1 MGTFRIA
8 VVRRLFTRRQ
18 RPGARRAAP
27 ESLGGRRRSRHVL
40 AGRGRR
46 ARPVR
51 GDSGS
56 RPTLGF
62 VGYIGVSRALVALAR
77 VYRYDASL
85 ALPRITPRTPNESS
99 LKRELFF
106 FYRLKT
112 RPLSRFDAS
121 ALAREMPSNLWVGA
135 RVRVGRRRLKKN
147 RENRGERHR
156 TSRRT
161 SGPRLRLLRRVLRPP
176 GRDSRVIRAPTLRSD
191 TAQILYAP
199 ASAAHVLTRADRP
212 AQLDSSKLVADSGQ
226 FLCPPK
232 REATPAHKPR
242 RPARR
247 PTDPT
252 LRSPRARVVRR
263 TSREGRRYQTSRAA
277 GTRTGALCRG
287 AHAYPTVTGAARTA
301 PHPLAPRERASS

>member
-176 GRDSRVIRAPTLRSD
+176 GRDSRVGHHSCSNSSLGHSADFVRTSQRGARFDPSRSPGSTRFIQTRRRQRPIFVSAQTRGHTRPQTPPTRAP
-191 TAQILYAP
+191 
-199 ASAAHVLTRADRP
+199 AH
-212 AQLDSSKLVADSGQ
+212 
-226 FLCPPK
+226 
-232 REATPAHKPR
+232 
-242 RPARR
+242 
-247 PTDPT
+247 
-252 LRSPRARVVRR
+252 
-263 TSREGRRYQTSRAA
+263 
-277 GTRTGALCRG
+277 
-287 AHAYPTVTGAARTA
+287 
-301 PHPLAPRERASS
+301 